1 MQSIQYHE
9 KNKNNSIENMLSTMK
24 KIISFFAIILTFGL
38 MNAQENFEVST
49 LRIGPYKIFMPKV
62 EAEKIA
68 GIKLKNTDSNKKN
81 IVKYNGESIQID
93 LFENY
98 INEANPSVPSITYMT
113 TTSKKFKTKSGIGV
127 GSTRDDLINAYRNYS
142 NFAVRPDWDDKGK
155 PIKDVGYFSLE
166 DSEAGTQLTFKFV
179 NNIVTEISVYLNE
192 GC

>member
-1 MQSIQYHE
+1 
-9 KNKNNSIENMLSTMK
+9 MK
-24 KIISFFAIILTFGL
+24 KIISLFIFFLALGFT
-38 MNAQENFEVST
+38 NAQENFEVST

-68 GIKLKNTDSNKKN
+68 GAKLNNTDSNKKN

-142 NFAVRPDWDDKGK
+142 NFAVRPDWDDKGN

-166 DSEAGTQLTFKFV
+166 DSQAGTQLRFKFV

>member
-1 MQSIQYHE
+1 
-9 KNKNNSIENMLSTMK
+9 MK
-24 KIISFFAIILTFGL
+24 KIIAIFTFLLTFTFT
-38 MNAQENFEVST
+38 NAQENFEVST
-49 LRIGPYKIFMPKV
+49 LRIGPFKVFMPKV

-68 GIKLKNTDSNKKN
+68 GVKLINANGEKKN

-93 LFENY
+93 LFDNY

-127 GSTRDDLINAYRNYS
+127 GSTRDDLINAYRSYT
-142 NFAVRPDWDDKGK
+142 NFSVRPDWDSNGK
-155 PIKDVGYFSLE
+155 PIKDTGYFNLE
-166 DSEAGTQLTFKFV
+166 DSQAGTLLSFKFV

>member
-1 MQSIQYHE
+1 
-9 KNKNNSIENMLSTMK
+9 MK
-24 KIISFFAIILTFGL
+24 KIITFFVFALAFGF

-49 LRIGPYKIFMPKV
+49 LRIGPYKVFMPKA

-68 GIKLKNTDSNKKN
+68 GMKLKNSGDDKKN
-81 IVKYNGESIQID
+81 IVKYNGETIQID
-93 LFENY
+93 FFDNY
-98 INEANPSVPSITYMT
+98 INEANPSVPSVTYMT

-142 NFAVRPDWDDKGK
+142 NFSVRPDWDDKGK
-155 PIKDVGYFSLE
+155 PIKDVGYFNLE
-166 DSEAGTQLTFKFV
+166 DSQAGTLLSFKFV

>member
-1 MQSIQYHE
+1 
-9 KNKNNSIENMLSTMK
+9 MK
-24 KIISFFAIILTFGL
+24 KMISIFIFALTFGF

-49 LRIGPYKIFMPKV
+49 LRIGPFKVFMPKA

-68 GIKLKNTDSNKKN
+68 GIKLVNSNGEKKN
-81 IVKYNGESIQID
+81 MVKYQGETIQID
-93 LFENY
+93 LFDNY

-127 GSTRDDLINAYRNYS
+127 GNTREDLINAYKNYP
-142 NFAVRPDWDDKGK
+142 NFSVRPDWENDK
-155 PIKDVGYFSLE
+155 PVKDSGYFNIE
-166 DSEAGTQLTFKFV
+166 DSQAGTLLSFKFV

>member
-1 MQSIQYHE
+1 
-9 KNKNNSIENMLSTMK
+9 MK
-24 KIISFFAIILTFGL
+24 KVITIFVLLLIFNF

-49 LRIGPYKIFMPKV
+49 LRIGPFKVFMPKV

-68 GIKLKNTDSNKKN
+68 GTKLTHSSGDKKN
-81 IVKYNGESIQID
+81 RVNYNGETIQID
-93 LFENY
+93 LFDNY

-127 GSTRDDLINAYRNYS
+127 GSTRDDLINAYRNYP
-142 NFAVRPDWDDKGK
+142 NFSVRPDWDKNDKT
-155 PIKDVGYFSLE
+155 IKDSGYFNIE
-166 DSEAGTQLTFKFV
+166 DSQAGTLLSFKFV